1 MNSIDLGRV
10 ISTTIDIYKR
20 DWLMHIVATLV
31 FSIVSGFSFGLLNGT
46 LMAGYFRALK
56 ATEQGNA
63 FQLGDMFSSFN
74 DQLGLSLI
82 TGLIATV
89 LVAVGFIFCFVPGLL
104 LLPMIPLA
112 IGAITLGTETDGV
125 EAIKRAWEQLKE
137 NWLMALITMIVLSF
151 LSSLGAI
158 LCGVGI
164 LLTAP
169 LYLVGMYAMTSQL
182 YTQADDTTAP
192 AGTE

>member
-1 MNSIDLGRV
+1 MNNIDLGRV

-20 DWLMHIVATLV
+20 DWLMHIVATIV
-31 FSIVSGFSFGLLNGT
+31 FSIVSGLSFGLLNGT
-46 LMAGYFRALK
+46 VMAGYFRALQ

-125 EAIKRAWEQLKE
+125 EAIKRAWEQLKA
-137 NWLMALITMIVLSF
+137 NWLMAIITMVVLSF

-164 LLTAP
+164 FLTAP

-182 YTQADDTTAP
+182 YTRADDVVAS